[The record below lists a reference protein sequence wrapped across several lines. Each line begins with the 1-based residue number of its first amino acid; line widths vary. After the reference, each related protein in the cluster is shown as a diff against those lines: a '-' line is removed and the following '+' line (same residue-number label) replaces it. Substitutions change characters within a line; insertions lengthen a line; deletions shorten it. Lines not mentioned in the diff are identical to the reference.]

1 MFGPLTRSTSTFY
14 PTRLLCKRF
23 NVPPPT
29 HADPGA
35 VPGEGGAGSEDKRK
49 TGFSDII
56 PGKKLDLVGKKQ
68 MEELR
73 IGAFGIGGRGFV
85 SGGFEGVGPEA
96 GSVDP
101 AAEQAE
107 EEERQKLER
116 EKREVEIDPER
127 NEALEKERPGDD
139 LFKVIFGSDD
149 EEE

>member
-1 MFGPLTRSTSTFY
+1 MFGPLTRSTHSFY

-35 VPGEGGAGSEDKRK
+35 VPGEGGASSEDRRK
-49 TGFSDII
+49 TGFSDVI
-56 PGKKLDLVGKKQ
+56 PGKKLDLVGRKQ

-73 IGAFGIGGRGFV
+73 IGAFGGGRGFV
-85 SGGFEGVGPEA
+85 SGGYEGVGPEA
-96 GSVDP
+96 GSVDT
-101 AAEQAE
+101 AAKQAGE
-107 EEERQKLER
+107 EEKQSFER

-139 LFKVIFGSDD
+139 LFKAIFGSDD
-149 EEE
+149 EED